1 MKAQTRL
8 SGAGRPDSVRLAFAV
23 GYRIIIIANLR
34 VKGVEYHYKSIEFFK
49 TTVEL
54 GRLAIRERF
63 R

>member
-1 MKAQTRL
+1 M
-8 SGAGRPDSVRLAFAV
+8 RLAFAV